1 MGAEYM
7 GVLVQTNNMM
17 TPTSTPPATPRA
29 PVWQPKAPTKK
40 MGFDRLELQ
49 PCGDDGDLTPTN
61 SPPGSP
67 RVCKTPEA
75 FQTNV
80 PVNNQALDWS
90 WNHDNLEQEHTQE
103 ALQQLFLSWTQK
115 TYREK
120 GFRVVTRC
128 NVAVSNILSKA
139 VEDGDQVCPETVA
152 KELRDFD
159 SVNLQELA
167 DKVYNVLKTKARKRV
182 KK

>member
-1 MGAEYM
+1 M
-7 GVLVQTNNMM
+7 GVLVQTNMI
-17 TPTSTPPATPRA
+17 TPASTPPATPRA
-29 PVWQPKAPTKK
+29 PEWQPKAPTKK

-67 RVCKTPEA
+67 RVYKPPEA

-90 WNHDNLEQEHTQE
+90 WNHANLEQEHTQE

-120 GFRVVTRC
+120 DFRVLTRC

-167 DKVYNVLKTKARKRV
+167 DEVYNVLKTKARKRV